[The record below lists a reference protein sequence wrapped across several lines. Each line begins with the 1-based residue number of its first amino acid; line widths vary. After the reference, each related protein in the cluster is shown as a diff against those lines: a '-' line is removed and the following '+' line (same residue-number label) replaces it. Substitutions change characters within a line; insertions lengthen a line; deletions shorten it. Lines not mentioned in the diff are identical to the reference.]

1 MIKQTKRILF
11 FIFYVLERLNYN
23 IAWFNSELFINFFP
37 ELELMSKINY
47 HKKALVISGGGSK
60 GAFAGGV
67 AQYLVKE
74 KKNKYDIFIGTS
86 TGSLMV
92 SHLAL
97 GKLSE
102 LKTLYTNVDQKTIFS
117 NNPFIIKKVHGEK
130 VITINHLNTLWN
142 FINGRKT
149 FGESKNLRK
158 LIRNNITEDMFLQ
171 IIKNDAEVVV
181 TVSNLSTNNVEYK
194 TLRECTYNDFCD
206 WIWASCNYIPFMS
219 LLEKNGC
226 QYADGGFGC
235 LVPINEAILRGAKEV
250 DVIILETE
258 VTQINR
264 MKSKN
269 PFSLL
274 FDVFDFMLEHVE
286 RHNITIG
293 KLSAKNNDVKLNLY
307 YTPTV
312 LTTNS
317 LIFDK
322 ELMTSWWQSG
332 YEHAQS
338 KNQLVMNDFRPD
350 LLDDVKG

>member
-1 MIKQTKRILF
+1 MEYQ
-11 FIFYVLERLNYN
+11 
-23 IAWFNSELFINFFP
+23 
-37 ELELMSKINY
+37 
-47 HKKALVISGGGSK
+47 KKALVISGGGSK

-67 AQYLVKE
+67 AQYLMNE
-74 KKNKYDIFIGTS
+74 KKKEYDILIGTS

-97 GKLSE
+97 GRIES
-102 LKTLYTNVDQKTIFS
+102 LKKIYTNVNQKTIFS
-117 NNPFIIKKVHGEK
+117 NNPFVVKKVHGEK

-142 FINGRKT
+142 FVNGRKT

-158 LIRNNITEDMFLQ
+158 LIRKNITEEIFLE
-171 IIKNDAEVVV
+171 ILKAEKEVVI
-181 TVSNLSTNNVEYK
+181 TVSNLSANRIEYK
-194 TLRECTYNDFCD
+194 TLSECSYTDFCD

-235 LVPINEAILRGAKEV
+235 LVPIREAILRGAKEV
-250 DVIILETE
+250 DAIILETE
-258 VTQINR
+258 VNQINR

-293 KLSAKNNDVKLNLY
+293 KLSAKHHDVQLNLY

-317 LIFDK
+317 LVFDK
-322 ELMTSWWQSG
+322 KLMTKWWQSG
-332 YEHAQS
+332 FEHAKT
-338 KNQLVMNDFRPD
+338 KNESLMNDFRPNILEKD
-350 LLDDVKG
+350 K

>member
-1 MIKQTKRILF
+1 MNINKR
-11 FIFYVLERLNYN
+11 
-23 IAWFNSELFINFFP
+23 
-37 ELELMSKINY
+37 
-47 HKKALVISGGGSK
+47 ALVISGGGSK

-67 AQYLVKE
+67 AQYLME
-74 KKNKYDIFIGTS
+74 ENKCNYDLFIGTS

-92 SHLAL
+92 SHLAI
-97 GKLSE
+97 GKIKE
-102 LKTLYTNVDQKTIFS
+102 LKRIYTNVNQESIFS
-117 NNPFIIKKVHGEK
+117 NNPFIIKKKHGEK
-130 VITINHLNTLWN
+130 VIKINHFNTLWN

-149 FGESKNLRK
+149 FGESKNLRALIK
-158 LIRNNITEDMFLQ
+158 KEITEEVFLKIIRNE
-171 IIKNDAEVVV
+171 KEVVV
-181 TVSNLSTNNVEYK
+181 TVSNLSTNKVEYK

-235 LVPINEAILRGAKEV
+235 LVPIREAILRGAKEI

-258 VTQINR
+258 ITQINKV
-264 MKSKN
+264 KSKN
-269 PFSLL
+269 PFSLM
-274 FDVFDFMLEHVE
+274 FDAFDFMLENVE

-293 KLSAKNNDVKLNLY
+293 KLSAKQNDVKLNLY

-322 ELMTSWWQSG
+322 KLMTKWWQSG
-332 YEHAQS
+332 FEYAQQ
-338 KNQLVMNDFRPD
+338 KNEDLMNEFRPD
-350 LLDDVKG
+350 LKS